1 VASEAFHIDTS
12 GENVLQTGATT
23 LDRIVINTASI
34 GSTATVYDNSSNSG
48 TVIAV
53 IDTTRVGVLEYDV
66 SLSALTVET
75 SGVGPDDL
83 TVVVN

>member
-1 VASEAFHIDTS
+1 MASEAFHIDTS